1 LVDRAERTEPRLS
14 SPGFRH
20 ALRKSLLLL
29 GFSTRNDAG
38 RRAYVPPAVTIVM
51 PFAPAITVL

>member
-1 LVDRAERTEPRLS
+1 MDRTVRVAKRLS